1 MLSYLRVIMLKLYGS
16 TTSPFVRRLRIW
28 LANTDHEFIN
38 LKIFDEQDRQI
49 LAAKNPTMKIPMLED
64 GEGQAVQTIFDSRI
78 IYRYLTDK
86 FDDPLLSWQQENQLT
101 LIDSA
106 NDSLVQMFI
115 LSNSDVQPDEDKL
128 FFKLQKERV
137 NAVLVQLN
145 EMVAN
150 QQFTSWNYPA
160 VCLYCLID
168 WIEFRNLHNMQGL
181 TDLLAFHDDNAQ
193 RIEVTATDPR
203 Q

>member
-1 MLSYLRVIMLKLYGS
+1 MLKLYGS
-16 TTSPFVRRLRIW
+16 TTSPYVRRLRIW

-38 LKIFDEQDRQI
+38 LQIFSEQDRRL

-64 GEGQAVQTIFDSRI
+64 VTNDVTRVIFDSRI

-86 FDDPLLSWQQENQLT
+86 FDDPLLSWEQENQLT

-115 LSNSDVQPDEDKL
+115 LSNSDIQPDEDKL
-128 FFKLQKERV
+128 YFKLQKERV
-137 NAVLVQLN
+137 NAVLVHLN
-145 EMVAN
+145 DMVAN
-150 QQFTSWNYPA
+150 QQFASWNYPA
-160 VCLYCLID
+160 VCLYCLVD

-203 Q
+203 K

>member
-1 MLSYLRVIMLKLYGS
+1 MLKLYGS
-16 TTSPFVRRLRIW
+16 TTSPYVRRLRIW

-38 LKIFDEQDRQI
+38 LQIFSEQDRRL

-64 GEGQAVQTIFDSRI
+64 VTNDVTRVIFDSRI

-86 FDDPLLSWQQENQLT
+86 FDDPLLSWEQENQLT

-115 LSNSDVQPDEDKL
+115 LSNSDIQPDEDKL
-128 FFKLQKERV
+128 YFKLQKERV
-137 NAVLVQLN
+137 NAVLVHLN
-145 EMVAN
+145 EMVAK
-150 QQFTSWNYPA
+150 QQFASWNYPA
-160 VCLYCLID
+160 VCLYCLVD
-168 WIEFRNLHNMQGL
+168 WIELRNLHNMQGL
-181 TDLLAFHDDNAQ
+181 TDLLAFHDDNVQ

-203 Q
+203 K

>member
-1 MLSYLRVIMLKLYGS
+1 MLKLYGS
-16 TTSPFVRRLRIW
+16 TTSPYVRRLRIW

-38 LKIFDEQDRQI
+38 LKIFSEQDRQL

-64 GEGQAVQTIFDSRI
+64 VTDDVTRGIFDSRI

-86 FDDPLLSWQQENQLT
+86 FDDPLLSWEQENQLT

-115 LSNSDVQPDEDKL
+115 LSNSDIQPDEDKL
-128 FFKLQKERV
+128 YFKLQKERV
-137 NAVLVQLN
+137 NAVLVHLN
-145 EMVAN
+145 EMVAK
-150 QQFTSWNYPA
+150 QQFASWNYPA
-160 VCLYCLID
+160 VCLYCLVD

-181 TDLLAFHDDNAQ
+181 TDLLAFHDDNVQ

-203 Q
+203 N

>member
-1 MLSYLRVIMLKLYGS
+1 MLKLYGS
-16 TTSPFVRRLRIW
+16 TTSPYVRRLRIW

-38 LKIFDEQDRQI
+38 LQIFSEQDRRL

-64 GEGQAVQTIFDSRI
+64 VTNDVTRVIFDSRI

-86 FDDPLLSWQQENQLT
+86 FDDPLLSWEQENQLT

-115 LSNSDVQPDEDKL
+115 LSNSDIQPDEDKL
-128 FFKLQKERV
+128 YFKLQKERV
-137 NAVLVQLN
+137 NAVLVHLN
-145 EMVAN
+145 EMVAK
-150 QQFTSWNYPA
+150 QQFASWNYPA
-160 VCLYCLID
+160 VCLYCLVD

-181 TDLLAFHDDNAQ
+181 TDLLAFHDDNVQ
-193 RIEVTATDPR
+193 RIEVTAAVQR
-203 Q
+203 N

>member
-1 MLSYLRVIMLKLYGS
+1 MLKLYGS
-16 TTSPFVRRLRIW
+16 TTSPYVRRLRIW
-28 LANTDHEFIN
+28 LANTEHKFIN
-38 LKIFDEQDRQI
+38 LQIFAEQDRQQ

-64 GEGQAVQTIFDSRI
+64 VTGDVVRVIYDSRI

-86 FDDPLLSWQQENQLT
+86 FDDPLLSWEQENQLT

-115 LSNSDVQPDEDKL
+115 LSNSDIQPDEDKL

-145 EMVAN
+145 EMVASK
-150 QQFTSWNYPA
+150 QFVSWNYPA
-160 VCLYCLID
+160 VCLYCLVD

-181 TDLLAFHDDNAQ
+181 SDLLAFHDDNLQ

-203 Q
+203 K

>member
-1 MLSYLRVIMLKLYGS
+1 MLKLYGS
-16 TTSPFVRRLRIW
+16 TTSPYVRRLRIW
-28 LANTDHEFIN
+28 LANTEHEFIS
-38 LKIFDEQDRQI
+38 LHIFDEQDRQT
-49 LAAKNPTMKIPMLED
+49 LATKNPTMKIPMLED
-64 GEGQAVQTIFDSRI
+64 SEDKGVQIIFDSRI

-86 FDDPLLSWQQENQLT
+86 FDDPLLNWEQENQLT

-115 LSNSDVQPDEDKL
+115 LSNSDIKPDEDKL

-145 EMVAN
+145 QMAADKK
-150 QQFTSWNYPA
+150 FTSWNYPA

-203 Q
+203 

>member
-1 MLSYLRVIMLKLYGS
+1 MLTLYGS
-16 TTSPFVRRLRIW
+16 TTSPYVRRLRIW
-28 LANTDHEFIN
+28 LANTEHQFVN
-38 LKIFDEQDRQI
+38 LQIFEEQDRQT

-64 GEGQAVQTIFDSRI
+64 EVDGKAQVIFDSRV

-86 FDDPLLSWQQENQLT
+86 FSDPLLSWEQENQLT
-101 LIDSA
+101 LVDSA

-115 LSNSDVQPDEDKL
+115 LSNSDIQPDEDKL

-145 EMVAN
+145 DMVAR
-150 QQFTSWNYPA
+150 QQFASWNYPA

-193 RIEVTATDPR
+193 RIEDTATDPR
-203 Q
+203 K

>member
-1 MLSYLRVIMLKLYGS
+1 MLTLYGS
-16 TTSPFVRRLRIW
+16 TTSPYVRRLRIW
-28 LANTDHEFIN
+28 LANTEHEFIN
-38 LKIFDEQDRQI
+38 LQIFSEQDRQI
-49 LAAKNPTMKIPMLED
+49 LATKNPTMKIPMLED
-64 GEGQAVQTIFDSRI
+64 EIDGRVQVIFDSRV

-86 FDDPLLSWQQENQLT
+86 FSDPLLSWEQENQLT
-101 LIDSA
+101 LVDAA

-115 LSNSDVQPDEDKL
+115 LSNSDIQADEDKL
-128 FFKLQKERV
+128 FFKLQKQRV
-137 NAVLVQLN
+137 NGVLLQLN
-145 EMVAN
+145 EMVAD
-150 QQFTSWNYPA
+150 QQFKSWNYPA

-203 Q
+203 K

>member
-1 MLSYLRVIMLKLYGS
+1 MLKLYGS
-16 TTSPFVRRLRIW
+16 TTSPYVRRLRIW

-38 LKIFDEQDRQI
+38 LQIFSEQDRRL

-64 GEGQAVQTIFDSRI
+64 VTNDVTRVIFDSRI

-86 FDDPLLSWQQENQLT
+86 FDDPLLSWEQENQLT

-115 LSNSDVQPDEDKL
+115 LSNSDIQPDEDKL
-128 FFKLQKERV
+128 YFKLQKERV
-137 NAVLVQLN
+137 NAVLVHLN
-145 EMVAN
+145 DMVAN
-150 QQFTSWNYPA
+150 QQFASWNYPA
-160 VCLYCLID
+160 VCLYCLVD

-181 TDLLAFHDDNAQ
+181 TDLLAFHDDNLQ

-203 Q
+203 K